1 MSEVRCF
8 ATLVMGMGLLSS
20 AVSVAADDGGKRR
33 PSSRDERLEQKLDA
47 RLQADA
53 LLRSGVDADVKNGV
67 VTLTG
72 TVDNQTDRVRAEQ
85 IVRRSGAEK
94 IDNQL
99 AVQAPPARTDAAPP
113 AAPSTEPS
121 PDEPR
126 ALSDPQ
132 RKDPLVG
139 AMPAERTGSREIRIR
154 TTGMKDP
161 RLEKAEAG
169 DSAGAKD
176 PRPDEARP
184 DDAKQ
189 PQGAPAE
196 RYRPVPPTPDE

>member
-53 LLRSGVDADVKNGV
+53 LLRSGVDADVSKGV

-72 TVDNQTDRVRAEQ
+72 TVENETDRVRAEQ

-94 IDNQL
+94 VDNRL
-99 AVQAPPARTDAAPP
+99 TVQAQPAGGKTD
-113 AAPSTEPS
+113 S
-121 PDEPR
+121 
-126 ALSDPQ
+126 
-132 RKDPLVG
+132 
-139 AMPAERTGSREIRIR
+139 PAEASPEASPE
-154 TTGMKDP
+154 P
-161 RLEKAEAG
+161 RLEKAEPT
-169 DSAGAKD
+169 S
-176 PRPDEARP
+176 
-184 DDAKQ
+184 AKQ
-189 PQGAPAE
+189 PPVAPDD
-196 RYRPVPPTPDE
+196 RDRPVPPRPDK